1 MKKLLLLT
9 AILAIG
15 CSKDEV
21 DGDAYSIGSEPTEVK
36 IKGSLTSKTSDN
48 AANDAPGFY
57 WVEVEG
63 VKYQLRENID
73 LEGLSYED
81 NDSKVVRFTQKYGT
95 GQLVFRVFPNG
106 LIYVTYSNERK
117 GSSRI
122 LGRVFGWSDAFS
134 VLNDHWY
141 VTG

>member
-1 MKKLLLLT
+1 MKKLLFVATL
-9 AILAIG
+9 IVG
-15 CSKDEV
+15 CSADPINDPTISV
-21 DGDAYSIGSEPTEVK
+21 IDEPTVE
-36 IKGSLTSKTSDN
+36 ISGSLTSKTSDN

-63 VKYQLRENID
+63 VKHQLRENID

-95 GQLVFRVFPNG
+95 GQFIFRVFPNG

>member
-1 MKKLLLLT
+1 MKKLLFVATL
-9 AILAIG
+9 IVG
-15 CSKDEV
+15 CSADPINDPTISV
-21 DGDAYSIGSEPTEVK
+21 IDEPTVE
-36 IKGSLTSKTSDN
+36 ISGSLTSKTSDN

-95 GQLVFRVFPNG
+95 GQFVFRVFPNG

>member
-1 MKKLLLLT
+1 MKKLLFVATLVV
-9 AILAIG
+9 G
-15 CSKDEV
+15 CSAEPMNEDI
-21 DGDAYSIGSEPTEVK
+21 YSIGSEPTEVK
-36 IKGSLTSKTSDN
+36 IQGSLTSKSSDN
-48 AANDAPGFY
+48 ADNDAPGFY

-95 GQLVFRVFPNG
+95 GQFIFRVFPNG

>member
-1 MKKLLLLT
+1 MKKLLFVATL
-9 AILAIG
+9 IVG
-15 CSKDEV
+15 CSAEPMNEDV
-21 DGDAYSIGSEPTEVK
+21 YVIDEPTVE
-36 IKGSLTSKTSDN
+36 ISGSLTSKTSDN

-95 GQLVFRVFPNG
+95 GQFVFRVFPNG